1 MKNKMQQIFTVDNS
15 GSAAA
20 RKSGYC
26 INLANG
32 YMRLVLL
39 LALCIFMVPEGR
51 AQISITAAD
60 LTYEQ
65 RFDAFKGTAA
75 SVTSDLPGWT
85 VSSLTDQGIGCG
97 SKTNGGLYAFGNS
110 GEYALGYLPS
120 SSSPNSSFTATV
132 TFVNNTGATITALDI
147 SYNFENWRREA
158 RTNGFAVTSNAGDV
172 SALNYTPPTSG
183 QQNCTVVTVP
193 LSKSLA
199 VNIANGAT
207 FYIRWSSDRGGGSG
221 SSQGIGIDD
230 FKITATIPAACNI
243 TSAGTIASTAGNNF
257 CGTAS
262 TTLSLNGTNPSTGI
276 TYQWKSSPD
285 SISWVNAGT
294 SATQAVNAT
303 NTVYYKCIVKCSTG
317 TASDSTPGYKIT
329 VNQAPTATISSGTNV
344 CSGDPATITFNGTAN
359 ATVTYTAGTLSRT
372 ITLNGSGTASITPQN
387 FTTDTTYAIVSAALG
402 TCSQNISGQQA
413 AVHVNAR
420 PTATVSGGTNVC
432 SGDPATITFN
442 GTANA
447 TVTYTAGTLSRTI
460 TLNGSGTASI
470 TPQNFTTDTTYAIV
484 SAALGTCSQ
493 NISGQQAA
501 VHVNVRPTA
510 TISGGTNVC
519 SGDPATITF
528 NGTANATVTYTAGAL
543 SRTIT
548 LNGSGTAPITP
559 QHFTT
564 DTTYTIVSATLGT
577 CSQNI
582 SGQQAAIHV
591 NTPPA
596 ASISSDTAICF
607 GATTAIAFTGTPG
620 ATVTYNAGSITGRT
634 AVLDGTGTVTFS
646 YPFAADTTYAITSVS
661 DASCSRTIS
670 GQQATVHVN
679 PLPSHTVQV
688 AGATVIC
695 EGDSVMLSAPAG
707 TGYSYQWKNGTA
719 DAVRDQVFPVKQT
732 GVYKVVVTDD
742 NNCTDSSAAI
752 AVTAYVP
759 PVLTIT
765 EQDTAFCSGGVVT
778 LHAGTPDTGLDF
790 RWRNGGT
797 DIPNATA
804 DFLEINATGTYSVF
818 ASRTHVPNCA
828 DTSAAV
834 AVTVYPVVAPDI
846 RWDGQELST
855 DTYYVSYRWYS
866 GSTSIDT
873 AGDAAFIPPANGGY
887 SVTVTDSN
895 GCTGTSSVYNV
906 HTLDVHNAAADQ
918 QITIYPNPTTGILY
932 IGSPGDMTI
941 MLSSTDGRA
950 LLKQQHIQS
959 IDIRS
964 FADGIYFL
972 HVLDDN
978 GMLIRNERI
987 IKRSY

>member
-420 PTATVSGGTNVC
+420 PTATV
-432 SGDPATITFN
+432 
-442 GTANA
+442 
-447 TVTYTAGTLSRTI
+447 
-460 TLNGSGTASI
+460 
-470 TPQNFTTDTTYAIV
+470 
-484 SAALGTCSQ
+484 
-493 NISGQQAA
+493 
-501 VHVNVRPTA
+501 
-510 TISGGTNVC
+510 SGGTNVC